1 MRQEKGA
8 LRKRWRQAREEEKEG
23 LETLWR
29 ECKLRHKELL
39 RKERRRK
46 RRAEKR
52 KASSAFLRNPYA
64 AARSV
69 LDPPTHGCLQC
80 SKSDFDA
87 HLKETYAHGGRD
99 TFRVA
104 IPDVERPAEPRTSFK
119 LGKFADSELS
129 QVVHKSR
136 ASSAPGPNGVSYR
149 VYKYCPQIRAVLF
162 SLLRSTWTSGN
173 IPCDWQVAEGCLI
186 PKVANAA
193 AIGDFRHISLLNVE
207 GKIFFAVVARRLQ
220 DFLSRNSY
228 VDTRV
233 QKGAT
238 SGCPGVLEHV
248 ASLFD
253 MVGEARRNRKTLHV
267 VFCDVANAF
276 GSVPHR
282 VIFRALEHY
291 HVPERVRTSTRALL

>member
-1 MRQEKGA
+1 M
-8 LRKRWRQAREEEKEG
+8 
-23 LETLWR
+23 
-29 ECKLRHKELL
+29 

-52 KASSAFLRNPYA
+52 KASSGILRNPYA

-99 TFRVA
+99 TFRIA
-104 IPDVERPAEPRTSFK
+104 IPDVERPTEPCSSFK

-136 ASSAPGPNGVSYR
+136 GFLGSRPEWSELSCV
-149 VYKYCPQIRAVLF
+149 QVLPADPCRIV
-162 SLLRSTWTSGN
+162 LVTSIDLDFWN

-193 AIGDFRHISLLNVE
+193 AIRCFRHISLLNVE

-220 DFLSRNSY
+220 DFLSRN
-228 VDTRV
+228 
-233 QKGAT
+233 Q
-238 SGCPGVLEHV
+238 L
-248 ASLFD
+248 
-253 MVGEARRNRKTLHV
+253 RRHK
-267 VFCDVANAF
+267 
-276 GSVPHR
+276 S
-282 VIFRALEHY
+282 
-291 HVPERVRTSTRALL
+291 PERCHERLSRSPRTCGVPL